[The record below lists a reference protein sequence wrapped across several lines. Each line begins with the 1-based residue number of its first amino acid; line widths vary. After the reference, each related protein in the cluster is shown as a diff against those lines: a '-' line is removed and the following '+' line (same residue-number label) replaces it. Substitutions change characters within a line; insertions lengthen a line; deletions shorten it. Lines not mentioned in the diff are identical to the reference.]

1 MATSTSVT
9 YLAETLIAGPI
20 KTDQALLKADTYYK
34 GMPLKYTAGSDYY
47 EYDATAAT
55 VAAFYL
61 GDGASRVIGGG
72 GAVDAIIVGGE
83 IMQSGIVDDSG
94 VALATD
100 QDFISA
106 VAANGFYVKKK

>member
-1 MATSTSVT
+1 MATNTSVT
-9 YLAETLIAGPI
+9 YSAETLIAGPI

-61 GDGASRVIGGG
+61 GDGSSRVIGGS
-72 GAVDAIIVGGE
+72 GAVDAIILGGE
-83 IMQSGIVDDSG
+83 IMASGIVNDSG
-94 VALATD
+94 TALTVD
-100 QDFISA
+100 QDFIAA
-106 VAANGFYVKKK
+106 VAANGFYVKRK